1 MNVERLCT
9 MANDIANFF
18 AVEPDRAVGVAGVAE
33 HLRKFWDPR
42 MRKQIIA
49 HLGSGGEGLQP
60 LARDAVAALA
70 QATLAQEQ
78 RSR

>member
-1 MNVERLCT
+1 MNIERLCD
-9 MANDIANFF
+9 MVNDIANFF

-49 HLGSGGEGLQP
+49 HLSAGGAGLGP
-60 LARDAVAALA
+60 LARDAVA
-70 QATLAQEQ
+70 TLAREKN
-78 RSR
+78 